1 MEQLFSDFIVHLDA
15 TSDTDNH
22 NYQGGQSEA
31 FTAKFSIVFEQRGK
45 KTNHSVRDEK
55 RETN

>member
-31 FTAKFSIVFEQRGK
+31 FEQRGEK
-45 KTNHSVRDEK
+45 LITVLGMKNEKLIKT
-55 RETN
+55 

>member
-1 MEQLFSDFIVHLDA
+1 MEQLFSDFIA

-31 FTAKFSIVFEQRGK
+31 FEQRGK

>member
-1 MEQLFSDFIVHLDA
+1 MEQLFSDFVVHLDA

-31 FTAKFSIVFEQRGK
+31 FEQRGK